1 MNRRDQ
7 NDKHVEILMRA
18 PPNIKSSWT
27 ELFWKSR
34 AIDKSAEEND
44 TTLRVV
50 VGKTRLFVELLK
62 REQP

>member
-1 MNRRDQ
+1 MNRRGQ
-7 NDKHVEILMRA
+7 NYKHVENLMRA
-18 PPNIKSSWT
+18 PRNMKSSWT

-34 AIDKSAEEND
+34 AIDKGAEEND

-62 REQP
+62 GEQP